1 MTIAEPLLV
10 FQITGLLLNA
20 LLEISL
26 GVGGVMILLFLSGLV
41 SGSEVAFFSLTP
53 NDYEELE
60 GNDSSSARELLQL
73 RNMPRMLLA
82 TILIANNLINIAIV
96 LLSDFI
102 IRRAFPNEVFI
113 TWATNIRDTLPF
125 LQFISEDGMAQGI
138 SFLIT
143 VLAATFLLVLFGEVA
158 PKVYARYNRLKLALQ
173 MARPLKFLLWCFRPL
188 AFLLVRGAGVVERR
202 LENHSQDGIT
212 ASQEEIDEAIE
223 LTVSSEDHGEEG
235 PQDVGIL
242 KRIVQFSNV
251 TVRQIM
257 RSRGDVI
264 AVDQKI
270 GYPELL
276 TVIRESS
283 YSRIPVFEED
293 FDQVKGLLYVKDLL
307 GHRHEPPDF
316 EWQKL
321 VRTEVLYVPGNKKIN
336 DLLREF
342 QQEKMHMAIV
352 VDEYGGTEGVVTLE
366 DILEEVIG
374 DIQDEFD
381 EGDDIIYQ
389 RIDNLNYIF
398 DGKTLLGDVCRVL
411 DLPTNTFDDVK
422 GEAESLAGLLLEMLG
437 QFPQP
442 EEEIEC
448 GEYRFKVMAM
458 TNRRVEEILVT
469 LPEPAPENG

>member
-1 MTIAEPLLV
+1 MV
-10 FQITGLLLNA
+10 
-20 LLEISL
+20 
-26 GVGGVMILLFLSGLV
+26 LLFLSGLV
-41 SGSEVAFFSLTP
+41 SGSEVAFFSLTA
-53 NDYEELE
+53 NDYGELE
-60 GNDSSSARELLQL
+60 NIDTASSRVLLHL
-73 RNMPRMLLA
+73 RNTPRMLLA

-102 IRRAFPNEVFI
+102 IRRAFPNEVF
-113 TWATNIRDTLPF
+113 TSWAGNIREAIPL
-125 LQFISEDGMAQGI
+125 LEFISEDGMAKSI

-158 PKVYARYNRLKLALQ
+158 PKVYARYNRLKLALL

-202 LENHSQDGIT
+202 LENHSQDGVT

-223 LTVSSEDHGEEG
+223 LTVSSEDFGEEG

-276 TVIRESS
+276 AIIRESS

-316 EWQKL
+316 KWQKL

-336 DLLREF
+336 DLLRDF

-352 VDEYGGTEGVVTLE
+352 VDEYGGTEGIVTLE

-381 EGDDIIYQ
+381 EGDEIIYQ

-442 EEEIEC
+442 EEEMEC

-469 LPEPAPENG
+469 LPEPAPDNS